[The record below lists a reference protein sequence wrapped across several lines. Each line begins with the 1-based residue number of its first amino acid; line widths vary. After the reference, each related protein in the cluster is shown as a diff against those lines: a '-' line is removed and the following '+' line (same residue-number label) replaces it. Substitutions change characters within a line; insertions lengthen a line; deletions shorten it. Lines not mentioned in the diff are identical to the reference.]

1 MCKKPV
7 KDRPQAALSAP
18 PTINK
23 APAHAL
29 LNIGG
34 HMQTLIESAQEQCEH
49 RDTAAPDVLF
59 CALYRDLH
67 RIAPRELAR
76 QGGHM
81 TLSPTTLLHRAY
93 INVVERSAVDF
104 PDTSAFVGYAARVMR
119 GLVIDHARRRR
130 ALKRGGHFVLVPL
143 EADLPE
149 SPVDDREFFRVGEA
163 LDDLAGTDPELA
175 QVVELKFFCGLSFAQ
190 IAAIR
195 TVSER
200 TVQRN
205 WEKARIYLHPSIRRA
220 SNS

>member
-1 MCKKPV
+1 
-7 KDRPQAALSAP
+7 
-18 PTINK
+18 
-23 APAHAL
+23 
-29 LNIGG
+29 
-34 HMQTLIESAQEQCEH
+34 
-49 RDTAAPDVLF
+49 
-59 CALYRDLH
+59 
-67 RIAPRELAR
+67 
-76 QGGHM
+76 M

-104 PDTSAFVGYAARVMR
+104 SDTSAFVGYAARVMR

-175 QVVELKFFCGLSFAQ
+175 QMVELKFFCGLSFAQ